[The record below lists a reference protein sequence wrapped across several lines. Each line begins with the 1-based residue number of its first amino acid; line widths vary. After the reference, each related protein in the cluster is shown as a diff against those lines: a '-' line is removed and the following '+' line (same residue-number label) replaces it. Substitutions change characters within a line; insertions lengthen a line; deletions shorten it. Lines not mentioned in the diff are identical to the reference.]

1 MRRYRC
7 RITSDS
13 IHGSSASLSE
23 EETHYLRH
31 VLRLKVNDTL
41 ELFDGQGNTFR
52 GRIAVLDTQG
62 QVEILSQELFSSESP
77 LRSVLALALLKGEKF
92 EWVLQKATELGITEI
107 LPFFCRH
114 CEVTPARQ
122 GQQPNRHLRWQK
134 IVEAATRQC
143 GRSRTPLIHPV
154 TDIRTLIARMKGNV
168 READDDNRMATGSF
182 VLPACRLALLE
193 RGGGP
198 LLTFPSPLASLGMMA
213 FVGPE
218 GGWDVVEEA
227 GLRETC
233 CPVSL
238 GPRILRS
245 ETAAVAV
252 AVLMQTFGG
261 DFSGILPVLTREDKR
276 EDSGKSDSSDDDRKG
291 NPDRE
296 MPSEPAI
303 QKNHLDAH
311 EG

>member
-7 RITSDS
+7 RIAPDS
-13 IHGSSASLSE
+13 IHGSSAFLSD

-31 VLRLKVNDTL
+31 VLRLQVNDTL
-41 ELFDGQGNTFR
+41 ELFDGEGNTFR
-52 GRIAVLDTQG
+52 GRISALDAHG
-62 QVEILSQELFSSESP
+62 QVEILSQELSSSESP

-92 EWVLQKATELGITEI
+92 EWALQKATELGTTEI

-114 CEVTPARQ
+114 CEVTPAKQ
-122 GQQPNRHLRWQK
+122 GPQPNRHLRWQK
-134 IVEAATRQC
+134 IVESATRQC

-154 TDIRTLIARMKGNV
+154 TEIRTLIALMQGDV
-168 READDDNRMATGSF
+168 REAADNHRMATGSF
-182 VLPACRLALLE
+182 VMPVCRLALLE
-193 RGGGP
+193 RGGGSLP
-198 LLTFPSPLASLGMMA
+198 TIPFPLASSGMIA

-218 GGWDVVEEA
+218 GGWDVKEEA

-245 ETAAVAV
+245 ETAAVAA
-252 AVLMQTFGG
+252 AVLMQTLGG
-261 DFSGILPVLTREDKR
+261 DFSGILPVFFREDKR
-276 EDSGKSDSSDDDRKG
+276 EDSGQSDRADDDRKG